1 MDSPVSSR
9 PSRLAPA
16 SSSIIRLDSDGG
28 RPPFSF
34 NGRYLYLTYSQP
46 PVVDKV
52 DFERRF
58 SALLPQGASYFGGR
72 ELREDG
78 GLYYHVVVSL
88 GERVHWKDARKI
100 LGVGGDGGGSFH
112 IDKLAKGQSVR
123 QFLEDRQACC
133 DRAGDTF
140 GSRISTKSE
149 ALKRKKRKSEEVGL
163 QPARKAKLGVAK
175 SGTLNES
182 ETPSNSFRMPS
193 YIDKEFR
200 IPAAVLAWEKRYLVR
215 PAGGRLKSLLIVGD
229 TRKGKSRMAQFIASR
244 NGAFSEFDTE
254 WNLDEYR
261 DGQRC
266 AVFHDMKPG
275 FKYWKEILG
284 CQESFVAGGRY
295 RAKRCL
301 KWGVPSIWVCGKDI
315 DPRRWRGGAAFIH
328 DNCIVV
334 EVADKLY

>member
-28 RPPFSF
+28 TPPFSF

-112 IDKLAKGQSVR
+112 IDKLAKILREIG
-123 QFLEDRQACC
+123 
-133 DRAGDTF
+133 RAH
-140 GSRISTKSE
+140 
-149 ALKRKKRKSEEVGL
+149 V
-163 QPARKAKLGVAK
+163 
-175 SGTLNES
+175 
-182 ETPSNSFRMPS
+182 
-193 YIDKEFR
+193 
-200 IPAAVLAWEKRYLVR
+200 
-215 PAGGRLKSLLIVGD
+215 
-229 TRKGKSRMAQFIASR
+229 
-244 NGAFSEFDTE
+244 
-254 WNLDEYR
+254 
-261 DGQRC
+261 
-266 AVFHDMKPG
+266 
-275 FKYWKEILG
+275 
-284 CQESFVAGGRY
+284 
-295 RAKRCL
+295 
-301 KWGVPSIWVCGKDI
+301 
-315 DPRRWRGGAAFIH
+315 
-328 DNCIVV
+328 
-334 EVADKLY
+334 